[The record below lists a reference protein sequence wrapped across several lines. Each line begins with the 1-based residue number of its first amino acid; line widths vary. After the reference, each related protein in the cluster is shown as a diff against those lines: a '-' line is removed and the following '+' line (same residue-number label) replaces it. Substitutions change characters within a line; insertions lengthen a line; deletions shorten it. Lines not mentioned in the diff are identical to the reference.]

1 VNRSAARFD
10 AMTRWAAYAAL
21 ALFAASAVAHV
32 YVYYNRPS
40 APFPLDGLVTPQ
52 TLQVFGP
59 ARTIYLRTWEADG
72 LRALTTV
79 ASFALLIGALGAF
92 RTRRRKP

>member
-1 VNRSAARFD
+1 MSDAAR
-10 AMTRWAAYAAL
+10 RE
-21 ALFAASAVAHV
+21 
-32 YVYYNRPS
+32 
-40 APFPLDGLVTPQ
+40 
-52 TLQVFGP
+52 TL
-59 ARTIYLRTWEADG
+59 LRTVALEADG